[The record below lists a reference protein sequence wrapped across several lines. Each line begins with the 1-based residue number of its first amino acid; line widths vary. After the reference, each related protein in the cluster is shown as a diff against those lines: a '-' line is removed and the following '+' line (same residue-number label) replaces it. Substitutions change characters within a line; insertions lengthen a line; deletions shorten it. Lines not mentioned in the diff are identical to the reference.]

1 MLTFDGM
8 STAEVSRLRR
18 IRLALLVG
26 ALALFALLYAPQPVL
41 PQFAAAFSLAP
52 GTVALLVSAGTL
64 GLAVSAIP
72 LGTLSEVVGRR
83 RVMVTA
89 LLIAEVIGVA
99 LPFLPNFPLLVAL
112 RLVQGAAVAGLAAV
126 AAAYLAD
133 ETGGRDLGTTMGL
146 YVAGTTI
153 GGMSGRLLGGIAGD
167 YGGWTGGLTAVAVLA
182 GICTVLFVLLL
193 PTERHQQRQHFR
205 LRPLLDGVRAAATDP
220 GLRAPFAV
228 AALGMGSF
236 VAVYNV
242 LGFRLIA
249 PPLSVPPALAALAFL
264 AYAAGTVTSALAGRF
279 ADRFGRR
286 PVLLTGLVV
295 ALAGLALMLAGNLVV
310 ILLGLVVFTGGFFA
324 AHSVA
329 SGWVGVLAA
338 PSARGQASAMYQFA
352 YYGGSSVGGVLGGTA
367 YAHWGWPGMSLV
379 LACWLALAGVAVLR
393 ARRARPQQPVR
404 QPVDQVASES

>member
-1 MLTFDGM
+1 M
-8 STAEVSRLRR
+8 SDPEVSRLRR

-41 PQFAAAFSLAP
+41 PQFSAEFGLAP

-64 GLAVSAIP
+64 GLAVAAIP

-89 LLIAEVIGVA
+89 LLVAEVIGLA
-99 LPFLPNFPLLVAL
+99 LPFLSNFPLLVAL

-126 AAAYLAD
+126 ATAYLAD
-133 ETGGRDLGTTMGL
+133 ETGGRNLGATMGL

-167 YGGWTGGLTAVAVLA
+167 FWGWAGGLAAVATVA
-182 GICTVLFVLLL
+182 GVCTVLFIALL
-193 PTERHQQRQHFR
+193 PTERHQARQS
-205 LRPLLDGVRAAATDP
+205 LQWRPLLSGVRAAATDP

-242 LGFRLIA
+242 LGFRLTE

-264 AYAAGTVTSALAGRF
+264 AYAAGTVTSALAGRL
-279 ADRFGRR
+279 ADRFGRK
-286 PVLLTGLVV
+286 PVLLSGLGI
-295 ALAGLALMLAGNLVV
+295 ALAGLALMLAGGLVV
-310 ILLGLVVFTGGFFA
+310 ILTGLVVFTGGFFA

-329 SGWVGVLAA
+329 SGWVGTLAA
-338 PSARGQASAMYQFA
+338 PSARGQASAMYQLA
-352 YYGGSSVGGVLGGTA
+352 YYGGSSIGGVLGGMV
-367 YAHWGWPGMSLV
+367 YARWGWAGMSLA
-379 LACWLALAGVAVLR
+379 LACWLALAGIAVLR
-393 ARRARPQQPVR
+393 ARQRAAPARVPTEP
-404 QPVDQVASES
+404 VASKV

>member
-1 MLTFDGM
+1 M
-8 STAEVSRLRR
+8 SDPEVSRLRR

-41 PQFAAAFSLAP
+41 PQFSADFGLTP
-52 GTVALLVSAGTL
+52 GTAALLVSAGTL
-64 GLAVSAIP
+64 GLAVAAIP

-89 LLIAEVIGVA
+89 LLVAEAIGLA
-99 LPFLPNFPLLVAL
+99 LPFLPNFPLLVGL

-126 AAAYLAD
+126 ATAYLAD
-133 ETGGRDLGTTMGL
+133 ETGGRNLGATMGL

-153 GGMSGRLLGGIAGD
+153 GGMSGRLLGGVAGD
-167 YGGWTGGLTAVAVLA
+167 FWGWTGGLTAVAAVA
-182 GICTVLFVLLL
+182 GACTVLFVVLL
-193 PTERHQQRQHFR
+193 PTERNQTRQSFR
-205 LRPLLDGVRAAATDP
+205 WRPLLAGVRAAATDP

-242 LGFRLIA
+242 LGFRLTE
-249 PPLSVPPALAALAFL
+249 PPLSVSPALASLAFL
-264 AYAAGTVTSALAGRF
+264 AYAAGTVTSALAGRL

-286 PVLLTGLVV
+286 PVLLSGLGT
-295 ALAGLALMLAGNLVV
+295 ALTGLALMLAGNLAV
-310 ILLGLVVFTGGFFA
+310 ILAGLVVFTGGFFA

-329 SGWVGVLAA
+329 SGWVGTLAS
-338 PSARGQASAMYQFA
+338 PSARGQASALYQFA

-367 YAHWGWPGMSLV
+367 YAWWGWPGMSAA
-379 LACWLALAGVAVLR
+379 LACWLALAAAAVLR
-393 ARRARPQQPVR
+393 ARNRVTTPEPHPIERVP
-404 QPVDQVASES
+404 S